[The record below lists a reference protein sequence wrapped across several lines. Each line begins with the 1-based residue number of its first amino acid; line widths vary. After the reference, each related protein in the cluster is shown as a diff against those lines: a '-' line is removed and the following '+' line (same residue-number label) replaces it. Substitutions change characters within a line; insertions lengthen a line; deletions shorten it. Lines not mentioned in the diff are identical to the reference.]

1 MQNVNESSS
10 ESNIIVTGIVKF
22 SQTPHS
28 INKMAYKFKMGK
40 DAQNRPRFNLNQL
53 PEGAYTFVVE
63 FLTPTFNNV
72 SVDCRSTLINVN
84 NQISKPFPGYQKKLL
99 IFISGKSPRLSTS
112 WLISSV
118 KERVLLQLKEK
129 VI

>member
-1 MQNVNESSS
+1 
-10 ESNIIVTGIVKF
+10 
-22 SQTPHS
+22 
-28 INKMAYKFKMGK
+28 MAYKFKMGK